1 MNDDDFIFISKG
13 NILSELNIDVVS
25 LLETT
30 LPQLMKNA
38 TTPGNFNTKRRQFS
52 TQALVVDQIKI
63 TPYIGTRSLLIRT
76 VVRSDSGKKYDNQI
90 MFKRVNFVDDITQV
104 ENENDIVEF
113 TASDGEIYNI
123 ERINLQKIDIACR
136 CNCLDFKWTISKHNV
151 KDKSLY
157 GRAPAPYKPKT
168 DRPSRNLKSKSSLCK
183 HLMKSGTVIAESDI
197 TTTFKI

>member
-1 MNDDDFIFISKG
+1 MIDDFIFISKG
-13 NILSELNIDVVS
+13 NILSELNIDIGL

-30 LPQLMKNA
+30 LPELMKNA

-52 TQALVVDQIKI
+52 TQALVVDQVKI
-63 TPYIGTRSLLIRT
+63 TPYIGTKALLVRT

-90 MFKRVNFVDDITQV
+90 MFKRVNFVDDISQV
-104 ENENDIVEF
+104 ENEKDIVEF
-113 TASDGEIYNI
+113 VASDGETYNI

-136 CNCLDFKWTISKHNV
+136 CNCLDFKWTISKHNA

-168 DRPSRNLKSKSSLCK
+168 DRPSRNLESKPTLCK
-183 HLMKSGTVIAESDI
+183 HLMKTGTVIAESEL
-197 TTTFKI
+197 TSAFKI